1 MPRRAREPA
10 SQLSR
15 MKGFGF
21 RVYQYSERGSVGDA
35 QLPINM
41 VQVDLHC
48 TLGQPEPAPD
58 FPVGCA
64 LREHEHDLTFAGREG
79 FRRPMSS
86 FCYFS
91 HVEVLHRM
99 SLIA

>member
-35 QLPINM
+35 QLPVNM
-41 VQVDLHC
+41 VEVDLHR
-48 TLGQPEPAPD
+48 TLGQP
-58 FPVGCA
+58 
-64 LREHEHDLTFAGREG
+64 
-79 FRRPMSS
+79 
-86 FCYFS
+86 
-91 HVEVLHRM
+91 
-99 SLIA
+99 

>member
-48 TLGQPEPAPD
+48 TLGQPEPSPD

-64 LREHEHDLTFAGREG
+64 LGEHEHDLTFAGREG
-79 FRRPMSS
+79 DPRTLS
-86 FCYFS
+86 
-91 HVEVLHRM
+91 
-99 SLIA
+99 

>member
-21 RVYQYSERGSVGDA
+21 GVYQYSERGSVGDA

-64 LREHEHDLTFAGREG
+64 LGEHEHDLTFAGREG
-79 FRRPMSS
+79 VPRTIS
-86 FCYFS
+86 
-91 HVEVLHRM
+91 
-99 SLIA
+99 

>member
-1 MPRRAREPA
+1 MNATKAAREPA
-10 SQLSR
+10 SRLSR

-21 RVYQYSERGSVGDA
+21 GVYQYSERGSVGDA

-41 VQVDLHC
+41 VQVDLHG

-64 LREHEHDLTFAGREG
+64 LAEHEHDLTFAGREG
-79 FRRPMSS
+79 VPRTIS
-86 FCYFS
+86 
-91 HVEVLHRM
+91 
-99 SLIA
+99 